1 MGKKNN
7 NTITSYDNPPEKIDG
22 DLFYSLQLDKEQ
34 EEFANAIWN
43 KDNDIIFCNS
53 KSGSGKTTIAVG
65 IANLLV
71 QYQMFSKIIYIVS
84 PCAEGRLGFLP
95 GDVTSKSEVY

>member
-53 KSGSGKTTIAVG
+53 KSGSGKTTIAIG

-71 QYQMFSKIIYIVS
+71 QYQMFSKIIYIV
-84 PCAEGRLGFLP
+84 RLVQKAGWAFYP
-95 GDVTSKSEVY
+95 VM

>member
-43 KDNDIIFCNS
+43 KDNDIMHYRH
-53 KSGSGKTTIAVG
+53 
-65 IANLLV
+65 LV
-71 QYQMFSKIIYIVS
+71 
-84 PCAEGRLGFLP
+84 
-95 GDVTSKSEVY
+95 

>member
-34 EEFANAIWN
+34 EEFANAMPN
-43 KDNDIIFCNS
+43 KEI
-53 KSGSGKTTIAVG
+53 
-65 IANLLV
+65 
-71 QYQMFSKIIYIVS
+71 SKIAKDIFKINT
-84 PCAEGRLGFLP
+84 LP
-95 GDVTSKSEVY
+95 

>member
-34 EEFANAIWN
+34 GLFIL
-43 KDNDIIFCNS
+43 FR
-53 KSGSGKTTIAVG
+53 
-65 IANLLV
+65 LV
-71 QYQMFSKIIYIVS
+71 QKAGWAFYPVM
-84 PCAEGRLGFLP
+84 
-95 GDVTSKSEVY
+95 